1 MSEKNCLTFHPKNS
15 IKHKTIREISMKT
28 TYVKKIRIVIFLF
41 LSCLSVTVGYAG
53 EKELYFFGGGGGPDD
68 DSTIFDDE
76 LKFISQLTNSPNS
89 LWKTSYSFNGGHR
102 ETEKILRKKFK
113 NATSF
118 GQFNKKNFLNA
129 VQNIEDKL
137 KKLKKGDQLLL
148 IMNSH
153 GLKKYLNEKSHSIIT
168 SPVTG
173 ANYNS
178 IDGSRFS
185 SMDEFEKITLMAE
198 EKGVKLALIDL
209 SCYSG
214 NTLKLRKK
222 NICIITTT
230 GENQLGYADILGTP
244 SNKLVS
250 FEGRFLNGMKKG
262 ENLENLFLK
271 SRRDSQF
278 QDFPMISTD
287 SGLLM
292 NDLIEKMLVPYLVFN
307 YQNKYDFSTSY
318 DSKNIPEALCKTQNE
333 FSEIKKM
340 LKKIKELYFIPAN
353 LIDNSNL
360 EKALDNY
367 RAYQLEFEKVYKE
380 SQIAS
385 NEVKEIIRRDYPDKI
400 SLFDDEDGNAILTL
414 TENREKSMEILKK
427 AISDDKDGLFASAYK
442 QSYDKLGKKNKI
454 CKEILAKISIAS
466 KEILDKFAKSYL
478 HSNATETLA
487 NDVASAAKLFYD
499 KIYRAQELDSSKRN
513 PCKDFIL

>member
-1 MSEKNCLTFHPKNS
+1 L
-15 IKHKTIREISMKT
+15 
-28 TYVKKIRIVIFLF
+28 LF
-41 LSCLSVTVGYAG
+41 
-53 EKELYFFGGGGGPDD
+53 
-68 DSTIFDDE
+68 
-76 LKFISQLTNSPNS
+76 
-89 LWKTSYSFNGGHR
+89 R
-102 ETEKILRKKFK
+102 
-113 NATSF
+113 
-118 GQFNKKNFLNA
+118 
-129 VQNIEDKL
+129 
-137 KKLKKGDQLLL
+137 
-148 IMNSH
+148 
-153 GLKKYLNEKSHSIIT
+153 KYL
-168 SPVTG
+168 
-173 ANYNS
+173 
-178 IDGSRFS
+178 
-185 SMDEFEKITLMAE
+185 KIKE
-198 EKGVKLALIDL
+198 
-209 SCYSG
+209 
-214 NTLKLRKK
+214 K

-318 DSKNIPEALCKTQNE
+318 DSKNIPEALCKTQND

-385 NEVKEIIRRDYPDKI
+385 NEVKEIIRRDYPDKT

-427 AISDDKDGLFASAYK
+427 AISDEKDGLFASAYK

-466 KEILDKFAKSYL
+466 KEALDKFAKSYL